1 MVWDLLFQVLVRH
14 KLESSDLSVG
24 RDRVLSIRISFI
36 ANAQSSIR
44 TSGNPAVPRG
54 PAIFRHRRA
63 TAIDLREFPFQL
75 KAFSSYGE
83 ISRNLLTRKIMGGII
98 PWEIFIA
105 DVLALPG
112 QRASWKIPIFLH
124 ACPTELVLRDSVYKT
139 FYPSQGGAPA
149 KLPQRLTVGI
159 ESQNSLTKGQ
169 SREWLSHWKYGAS
182 IELVFRMLPMD
193 MMIHAL
199 EAEALDAIIA
209 PSPWGIHAEST
220 GLGKRDPRFSPG
232 KFAQRL
238 VMVCHR
244 DFLEQH
250 PDLSLT
256 LAQGMA
262 GAQTRLKDPATF
274 TKSIERMSRCGRPL
288 VQETSSRKRPHSIPF
303 PRWTRT
309 RSLTCRNSSPSS
321 WHSTT
326 SPSSRARSPRVS
338 KPRDCCYPPRL
349 VSLPG

>member
-1 MVWDLLFQVLVRH
+1 MPSLPSELLGILPSLEVLPFFA
-14 KLESSDLSVG
+14 SDSPERSPG
-24 RDRVLSIRISFI
+24 RD
-36 ANAQSSIR
+36 
-44 TSGNPAVPRG
+44 
-54 PAIFRHRRA
+54 
-63 TAIDLREFPFQL
+63 FPFQL
-75 KAFSSYGE
+75 KAYSSYGE
-83 ISRNLLTRKIMGGII
+83 ISRCLLTRKIMGGII

-124 ACPTELVLRDSVYKT
+124 ACPTELVLRESVYKA

-169 SREWLSHWKYGAS
+169 SREWLNQWKNGS
-182 IELVFRMLPMD
+182 STELLFRMLPMD

-199 EAEALDAIIA
+199 QAEALDAIIA

-220 GLGKRDPRFSPG
+220 GLGRRDPRFSPG

-244 DFLEQH
+244 EFLERY
-250 PDLSLT
+250 PDLSQT
-256 LAQGMA
+256 LAGNIA
-262 GAQTRLKDPATF
+262 GARTQLKDPATF

-288 VQETSSRKRPHSIPF
+288 VQHDFLAKAATLHSFSSLDNDVVPDMQKLVAELMALNEFSV
-303 PRWTRT
+303 
-309 RSLTCRNSSPSS
+309 LPSQVA
-321 WHSTT
+321 
-326 SPSSRARSPRVS
+326 PSEQTAR
-338 KPRDCCYPPRL
+338 L
-349 VSLPG
+349 LLPA

>member
-1 MVWDLLFQVLVRH
+1 MGSAFVPVVRH
-14 KLESSDLSVG
+14 KLESSEFSVG
-24 RDRVLSIRISFI
+24 ETGFFPIVFHSLPMPNLPSELLGILPSLEVLPFFASDEPQPS
-36 ANAQSSIR
+36 
-44 TSGNPAVPRG
+44 TCG
-54 PAIFRHRRA
+54 
-63 TAIDLREFPFQL
+63 DFPFQL

-124 ACPTELVLRDSVYKT
+124 ACPTELVLRESLYKT
-139 FYPSQGGAPA
+139 FYPSQGGAPT

-169 SREWLSHWKYGAS
+169 SREWLSHWKSGSS

-199 EAEALDAIIA
+199 QAEALDAIIA

-244 DFLEQH
+244 EFLEQH
-250 PDLSLT
+250 PDLSQN
-256 LAQGMA
+256 LAQGLA
-262 GAQTRLKDPATF
+262 GARTRLKDPATF
-274 TKSIERMSRCGRPL
+274 SKSIQRMSRCGRPL
-288 VQETSSRKRPHSIPF
+288 VQGDFLEKAATLHSFSSLDQDEIPDLQKLVAELMALNDF
-303 PRWTRT
+303 
-309 RSLTCRNSSPSS
+309 SVLPSQVAAS
-321 WHSTT
+321 EQT
-326 SPSSRARSPRVS
+326 AR
-338 KPRDCCYPPRL
+338 L
-349 VSLPG
+349 LLPA